1 MSTQNMD
8 RDALHEEAN
17 RLYWESDASVN
28 QIGEGLGLSKGV
40 LYDLIDPQPAG
51 LPCPQCGEEMSFP
64 NRTAR
69 DKGFLVCSA
78 CGLEEEEDAV
88 QAFWE
93 GAAEAPGGGASLEP
107 KSVARRAGKA
117 FQDAVDS
124 SKSKVSAMSPTGR
137 ILAGTAI
144 LGIAAGVFLSTYFR
158 RR

>member
-1 MSTQNMD
+1 MSTQNGD
-8 RDALHEEAN
+8 HDTLHEEVN
-17 RLYWESDASVN
+17 RLYWDSDASVN

-51 LPCPQCGEEMSFP
+51 LPCPQCGEEMAFP

-69 DKGFLVCSA
+69 EKGFLVCSA

-93 GAAEAPGGGASLEP
+93 GAGEAPGGAANLEP
-107 KSVARRAGKA
+107 KSVARRAGRA
-117 FQDAVDS
+117 FQGAVDS
-124 SKSKVSAMSPTGR
+124 SKNKVSAMSPTGR
-137 ILAGTAI
+137 VLAGTAI
-144 LGIAAGVFLSTYFR
+144 LGVAAGIFLGTYFR